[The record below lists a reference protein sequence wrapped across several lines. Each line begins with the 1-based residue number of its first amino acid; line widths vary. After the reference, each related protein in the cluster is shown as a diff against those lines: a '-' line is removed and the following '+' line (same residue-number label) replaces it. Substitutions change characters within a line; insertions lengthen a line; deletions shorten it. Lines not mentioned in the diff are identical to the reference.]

1 MRLLEEDFMQASL
14 EVINRSAILLHIPE
28 EQSNYVRVILGGADG
43 PLVTIDAAGHIHVT
57 PSVGPGDPEVR
68 KAVTGILQGIQEM
81 SRIANQAKAAGSAG

>member
-1 MRLLEEDFMQASL
+1 MRLLKESFMQASL

-28 EQSNYVRVILGGADG
+28 EQGRYVKVILGGADG

-68 KAVTGILQGIQEM
+68 KAVTGILQGIQDM